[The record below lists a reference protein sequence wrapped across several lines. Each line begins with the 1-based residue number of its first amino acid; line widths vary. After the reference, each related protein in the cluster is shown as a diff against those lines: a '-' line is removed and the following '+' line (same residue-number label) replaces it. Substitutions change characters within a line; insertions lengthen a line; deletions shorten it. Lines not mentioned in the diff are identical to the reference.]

1 MLPPVAITAS
11 MLANRLRNRMR
22 HLAKWARRNGV
33 TCFRVYERDIPDFPI
48 VIDWYDGDA
57 VAWFHHRTKDDSL
70 DREIAYRKHAEQE
83 ILDALGIAR
92 NRLHLKYRGR
102 QRDGEGGRDQY
113 ERLDT
118 RGVLRTVEEDGL
130 LIEVNLSDYLD
141 TGLFLDHRATRGLV
155 GSMAAGKRFLN
166 LFCYTAVFTLH
177 ARKGGAAAT
186 TSVDLSKTYLAW
198 AERNHQMNGFALG
211 GPHGLVHADCL
222 QWLEREPEAGEAYDL
237 IVCDP
242 PTFSNS
248 KRMRADSFAIDRDW
262 TWLLGRLRGLLA
274 PGGTAFF
281 STNSR
286 RFPFEPAAVPEG
298 LHVREITRQTL
309 PEDFKETRIHRCFR
323 LEHKRAG
330 AAGEP
335 GVSMSGP

>member
-1 MLPPVAITAS
+1 
-11 MLANRLRNRMR
+11 MLANRIRNRMR

-33 TCFRVYERDIPDFPI
+33 TCYRVYGRDIPDFPI
-48 VIDWYDGDA
+48 VLDVYDGDA

-70 DREIAYRKHAEQE
+70 EKEVAYRQLAEREILE
-83 ILDALGIAR
+83 ALGIPR
-92 NRLHLKYRGR
+92 ERLYLKFRGR

-118 RGVLRTVEEDGL
+118 RGVVRTVEEDGL

-141 TGLFLDHRATRGLV
+141 TGLFLDHRTTRGMVRGL
-155 GSMAAGKRFLN
+155 AAGKRFLN
-166 LFCYTAVFTLH
+166 LFCYTGVFTLH
-177 ARKGGAAAT
+177 ARAGGAAET

-198 AERNHQMNGFALG
+198 AERNHAMNSFALG
-211 GPHGLVHADCL
+211 PAHRLVHADCL
-222 QWLEREPEAGEAYDL
+222 QWLEREPGPGEAYDL
-237 IVCDP
+237 VVCDP

-248 KRMRADSFAIDRDW
+248 KRMRADSFSVDRDW
-262 TWLLGRLRGLLA
+262 AWLLERIRGRLA

-286 RFPFEPAAVPEG
+286 RFPFEAERVPAG

-309 PEDFKETRIHRCFR
+309 PEDFKDSRIHRCFR
-323 LEHKRAG
+323 VEHRRTGAG
-330 AAGEP
+330 DSMAGP
-335 GVSMSGP
+335 

>member
-1 MLPPVAITAS
+1 MKV
-11 MLANRLRNRMR
+11 
-22 HLAKWARRNGV
+22 
-33 TCFRVYERDIPDFPI
+33 
-48 VIDWYDGDA
+48 
-57 VAWFHHRTKDDSL
+57 FHNPLHRQ
-70 DREIAYRKHAEQE
+70 HAGRQE
-83 ILDALGIAR
+83 M
-92 NRLHLKYRGR
+92 YRGR
-102 QRDGEGGRDQY
+102 LVPCHEVP
-113 ERLDT
+113 ERLDH
-118 RGVLRTVEEDGL
+118 VLAELGRRPVGPLLEPAPLVESGHA
-130 LIEVNLSDYLD
+130 LSK
-141 TGLFLDHRATRGLV
+141 LFLV

-186 TSVDLSKTYLAW
+186 TSVDLSKTYLGW

-211 GPHGLVHADCL
+211 GPHRLVHADCL
-222 QWLEREPEAGEAYDL
+222 QWLERDPEPGDAYDL

-248 KRMRADSFAIDRDW
+248 KRMRADSFSIDRDW
-262 TWLLGRLRGLLA
+262 TWLLDRIRGLLA

-309 PEDFKETRIHRCFR
+309 PEDFRETRIHRCFR
-323 LEHKRAG
+323 VEHKRAA

-335 GVSMSGP
+335 GVSMAGS